1 MSLAEHQGARNRS
14 VARVRGPRPP
24 SSPSP
29 DPRGAPK
36 IAQNLGLPG
45 RDIKIHLHGKVT
57 ALNTHSRPIYANGS
71 VSLQSGISITGSYT
85 LSLPAEMPEL
95 S

>member
-1 MSLAEHQGARNRS
+1 MSLAEHQEASNRS
-14 VARVRGPRPP
+14 VASVLHPP
-24 SSPSP
+24 SFTSP
-29 DPRGAPK
+29 DLKTAPK

-71 VSLQSGISITGSYT
+71 VSLKSGIYITGSYT
-85 LSLPAEMPEL
+85 LQLPAKMPEL